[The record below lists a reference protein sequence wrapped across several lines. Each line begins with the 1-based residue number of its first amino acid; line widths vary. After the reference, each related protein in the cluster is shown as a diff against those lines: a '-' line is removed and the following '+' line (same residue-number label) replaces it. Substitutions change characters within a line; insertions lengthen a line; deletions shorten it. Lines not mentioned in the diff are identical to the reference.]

1 MLFVDVLG
9 YFIKYA
15 YYFLD
20 LEYDDTFQLTNKE
33 CDQKRY
39 TDNAHCPPGTFQT
52 GYPFWAL
59 SWTYRLK

>member
-39 TDNAHCPPGTFQT
+39 RDNAHCPSGTFQT
-52 GYPFWAL
+52 GHPF
-59 SWTYRLK
+59 